1 MNHLLTESLVCSH
14 RCQVS
19 WHLDNSDPLR
29 LNREQASEAEIQ
41 AEGDMAVDG
50 GSSGE
55 PQVKG
60 AGGGGSF
67 KDWYMEQYVSSFDD
81 DLDEIRK
88 QPDFATGDVSRL
100 ITAIKS
106 GADVRLLRMPAKTPY
121 WSCSYSCCC
130 QPNDDAAALLYLIVR
145 HTAHASASACRRCC
159 AIWIKCSQK
168 GRQPLARILRR

>member
-19 WHLDNSDPLR
+19 WHLDNPDPLR

-106 GADVRLLRMPAKTPY
+106 GADVRLLRCLRKPRTGLVPIVVAANQMTMPLRCFIWTCGIRFMRAPPLVVGVARFG
-121 WSCSYSCCC
+121 SS
-130 QPNDDAAALLYLIVR
+130 
-145 HTAHASASACRRCC
+145 AHKRADNH
-159 AIWIKCSQK
+159 
-168 GRQPLARILRR
+168 